1 MNGSRAL
8 GVLLLAT
15 VVVAVAVLARVGS
28 AQQPANEETIS
39 GTISTTRV
47 IVQNARLTGDVTCM
61 VNAAPRIQFGA
72 SGLTLNLAGFT
83 ITGQADASTSCQGN
97 FVGTATGIGNEDG
110 IAAIAQVDETIQGP
124 GLVQRFRGD
133 GIQFLNSARN
143 LVTHVTASTNCLS
156 GILVFNSS
164 DNHIESNVSVRNGD
178 TGFPCGGI

>member
-61 VNAAPRIQFGA
+61 VNAAPCIQFGA

-97 FVGTATGIGNEDG
+97 FVGT
-110 IAAIAQVDETIQGP
+110 AQVDETIQGP